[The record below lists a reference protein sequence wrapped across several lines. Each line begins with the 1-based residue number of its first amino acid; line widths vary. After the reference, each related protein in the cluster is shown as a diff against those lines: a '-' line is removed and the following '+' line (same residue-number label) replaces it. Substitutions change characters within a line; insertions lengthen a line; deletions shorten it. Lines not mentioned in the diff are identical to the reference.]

1 MVYTCPTKL
10 NLSEISKDHRQNLD
24 LIDGENAPIIRQ
36 RRGQLFEFPK
46 FEENDQ
52 RICDQSIESCE
63 SLSTYSSTSS
73 LISVDEAL
81 ESETDCDSN

>member
-1 MVYTCPTKL
+1 M
-10 NLSEISKDHRQNLD
+10 SEISKDHRQNFD

-46 FEENDQ
+46 FEESDQ
-52 RICDQSIESCE
+52 IFCDQSMDSCE
-63 SLSTYSSTSS
+63 SLSTYSSTSNLMS
-73 LISVDEAL
+73 EDEPH